1 MSTSVVSVWPGC
13 MEFREIVANAVE
25 VLRRGDLVVYPTDT
39 LYGLGANAYMPAAVE
54 RVFALKD
61 RDAEK
66 ALPLL
71 LAHAEDM
78 EAVAVDIPA
87 VAWQLAD
94 EFWPGALTLV
104 LKRGP
109 RVPDTVTGGGDTVA
123 VRVPHHA
130 VPLGIVAALGAPI
143 VGTSANRSGEPA
155 PRRVE
160 DLSDAVRNGVDLIL
174 DGGPCP
180 GGVGSTVLDLTVSP
194 ARILRPGAVSAEELR
209 EIVELKG

>member
-1 MSTSVVSVWPGC
+1 MSSSTVSVWPGC
-13 MEFREIVANAVE
+13 MEFHQIVAGAVE
-25 VLRRGDLVVYPTDT
+25 VLQRGGLVVYPTDT
-39 LYGLGANAYMPAAVE
+39 LYGLGAHAYMPGAVE
-54 RVFALKD
+54 RVFALKG

-71 LAHAEDM
+71 MARAEDM
-78 EAVAVDIPA
+78 ESVAAQVPA
-87 VAWQLAD
+87 VAWRLAS

-109 RVPDTVTGGGDTVA
+109 HVPDIVTGGGDTVA

-130 VPLGIVAALGAPI
+130 VPLAVVAGLWAPI
-143 VGTSANRSGEPA
+143 VGTSANRSGQPA

-160 DLSDAVRNGVDLIL
+160 DLSDALREGVDLIL

-180 GGVGSTVLDLTVSP
+180 GDTGSTVLDLTATP
-194 ARILRPGAVSAEELR
+194 ARILRAGAVTAEELR
-209 EIVELKG
+209 AIVDIG